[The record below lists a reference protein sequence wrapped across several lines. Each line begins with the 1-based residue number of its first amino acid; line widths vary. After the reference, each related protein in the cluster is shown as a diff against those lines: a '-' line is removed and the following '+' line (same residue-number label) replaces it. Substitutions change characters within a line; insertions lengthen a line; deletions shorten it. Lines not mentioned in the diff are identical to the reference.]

1 MKKLFK
7 WLFGIV
13 ITVVLLLVL
22 AVILLPIF
30 FDPND
35 HKPEIQQAVQNQIG
49 REVSLNGPIGWS
61 VFPWLAIELNDVT
74 VANES
79 GFKGDSLADI
89 KTLSAQVKLM
99 PLLKKDIQVDTV
111 ELKNPSFNLMV
122 AQSGQSNWQSIM
134 DHMASDEASSQSDQ
148 ASSININIEGI
159 LISNGQLNYRDA
171 GAGTTLK
178 VSNLNFTSSAITA
191 NKPTDMS
198 LSGQLEV
205 VESQLS
211 SDLSA
216 EFVINHLLS
225 EQAMVVDINSLA
237 LAGEMDGV
245 PLKFRTQK
253 GGQLDFGQDK
263 LNIPEIDIEYANIRL
278 KTPLTGTQISGQSA
292 SYSGQVTISP
302 FNVAEF
308 LQQLGGGLENQAD
321 NRLSATTDWSMQG
334 QVVNLKNINAQLD
347 DSYLTGAVTISDLDR
362 MAGDFSL
369 QLDQINL
376 DQYLPESETQGTT
389 NESGGAVDFGYLDG
403 EITVGQLTA
412 MGTSLDN
419 IKLHMTTRGNELS
432 LRPLTA
438 DFYQGLLKTEL
449 TLAPDKS
456 TDQLVVKHSMQD
468 IQAGEF
474 LTDLMGEAFLS
485 GLGQLQADIRV
496 DQPFSAEPLRSANG
510 RLSYHLSDGDI
521 QGIDV
526 VQMVQ
531 QALSLLNKSEAAEA
545 NKALETEFGSMDLEA
560 EVMNGVIKTSQLSLQ
575 SPYFNL
581 IGDVEV
587 DLVEQSI
594 KGTIQPMLT
603 NIPEGI
609 LDSRF
614 ERLLNHR
621 IPVSL
626 SGSMLQPSI
635 GIDVKQLLINT
646 QKEKIDAKKEELKQ
660 DLLDSLLGKDKK
672 SNDEP
677 AGDTSNEQTGDSS
690 AEAEAQPDEA
700 ETEEAPKEDREDRLK
715 RELLEGLFKKSKKE
729 PEPEPD
735 TEPEPEPEPNAA

>member
-7 WLFGIV
+7 WLLGIV

-61 VFPWLAIELNDVT
+61 VFPWIAIELNDVR

-89 KTLSAQVKLM
+89 KTLSARVKLL

-111 ELKNPSFNLMV
+111 DLKNPTINLMV
-122 AQSGQSNWQSIM
+122 AQSGQSNWQAIM
-134 DHMASDEASSQSDQ
+134 DHLASEETSSKSDQ
-148 ASSININIEGI
+148 TSASNINIEGI

-178 VSNLNFTSSAITA
+178 VSNFNYSSSAITA
-191 NKPTDMS
+191 HKSADMS

-216 EFVINHLLS
+216 EFVINNLLTD
-225 EQAMVVDINSLA
+225 QALIMDIKSLA

-245 PLKFRTQK
+245 PLKFRTQE
-253 GGQLDFGQDK
+253 GGQLDFAQDK
-263 LNIPEIDIEYANIRL
+263 LNIPGIDIEYANIRL
-278 KTPLTGTQISGQSA
+278 KTPLTGTQISSQSA
-292 SYSGQVTISP
+292 NYSGQVTISP

-308 LQQLGGGLENQAD
+308 FQQLGGGLENQAN
-321 NRLSATTDWSMQG
+321 NRLSVTTDWSMRG
-334 QVVNLKNINAQLD
+334 QVVSLKNINAQLD
-347 DSYLTGAVTISDLDR
+347 DSYLTGVVTISDLDR
-362 MAGDFSL
+362 LAGDFSL

-376 DQYLPESETQGTT
+376 DQYLPASETQGSA
-389 NESGGAVDFGYLDG
+389 NESGGTVDFGYLDG

-412 MGTSLDN
+412 MGTRLDN
-419 IKLHMTTRGNELS
+419 IKLHITTRGNELS
-432 LRPLTA
+432 LQPLTA

-468 IQAGEF
+468 IQAGSL
-474 LTDLMGEAFLS
+474 LTDIMGEEFLS

-496 DQPFSAEPLRSANG
+496 DLPFSAEPLRTANG
-510 RLSYHLSDGDI
+510 HLSYHLSDGDI
-521 QGIDV
+521 KGIDL
-526 VQMVQ
+526 VQMTQ
-531 QALSLLNKSEAAEA
+531 KALSLLNKTEAAEA
-545 NKALETEFGSMDLEA
+545 NKVLETEFGSMALEA
-560 EVMNGVIKTSQLSLQ
+560 DVVEGVIKTTQLSLK
-575 SPYFNL
+575 SPYFDL

-587 DLVEQSI
+587 DLVAQSI
-594 KGTIQPMLT
+594 KGTIQPMLI
-603 NIPEGI
+603 NIPPGVMDENY
-609 LDSRF
+609 

-626 SGSMLQPSI
+626 SGSMLSPSFGVDI
-635 GIDVKQLLINT
+635 KQLLINT

-672 SNDEP
+672 SNDKP
-677 AGDTSNEQTGDSS
+677 AGDSSNEQSGDSS
-690 AEAEAQPDEA
+690 SEAESQPDKA
-700 ETEEAPKEDREDRLK
+700 ETEEPPKEDREDRLK

-729 PEPEPD
+729 PEPEQ
-735 TEPEPEPEPNAA
+735 EPEPQPDPNSA